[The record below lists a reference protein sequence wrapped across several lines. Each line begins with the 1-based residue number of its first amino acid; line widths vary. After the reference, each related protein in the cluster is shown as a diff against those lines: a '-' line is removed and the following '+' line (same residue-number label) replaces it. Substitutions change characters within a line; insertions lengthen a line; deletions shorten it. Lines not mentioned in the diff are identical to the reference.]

1 VAQNRP
7 NEADGGRV
15 LLVSGDSHVGP
26 KITPT
31 LRGYCPQKYLVAFDE
46 MLESPAVLAMRAF
59 RFEFP
64 NLKTRGHD
72 EPDARLADMD
82 RDGIA
87 AEIIFHGS
95 FNGEPLPFQDR
106 GWPNPENPE
115 LAALGFRIYNRWL
128 ADFCAAA
135 PERLIGLA
143 HLPMW
148 DLEEAITELRWA
160 AEHGFRGVNF
170 PATRPGWK
178 QYDDPCWEPFWAVAE
193 EAGMVLTTHAGGGA
207 DPASTEKH
215 PSPLFLIEVG
225 GTLNR
230 RPIPRMIVGG
240 VFERHPDL
248 KLAMT
253 EQPGVWIPYMLSEMD
268 SAALAVAGLEGRMR
282 KPPSEYFK
290 TNVFVGA
297 SFMAPFEARAA
308 VEDGSWTN
316 LFWGRD
322 YPHPEGTWKYTEDP
336 DEEPLTHLSLR
347 NTFAGLPED
356 KVRAMVGSN
365 AVSVYRLDQ
374 DKLRVV
380 VDKIGPTLDQITRP
394 LESVPEP
401 DGPERQ
407 GMGRFAFR
415 SVGSWA

>member
-1 VAQNRP
+1 V
-7 NEADGGRV
+7 
-15 LLVSGDSHVGP
+15 
-26 KITPT
+26 PT
-31 LRGYCPQKYLVAFDE
+31 LREYCPKKYLTTFDE
-46 MLESPAVLAMRAF
+46 MLESPMMQRMRAF

-82 RDGIA
+82 RDGVA

-95 FNGEPLPFQDR
+95 FNGEPIPFQDS
-106 GWPNPENPE
+106 GWPNPDNPV
-115 LAALGFRIYNRWL
+115 LAAAGFQIYNRWL
-128 ADFCAAA
+128 ADFCHTA

-148 DLEEAITELRWA
+148 DLKASIKELKWA
-160 AEHGFRGVNF
+160 ADQGFRGVNF

-178 QYDDPCWEPFWAVAE
+178 QYDDPCWEPFWAAAE
-193 EAGMVLTTHAGGGA
+193 DNAMVLTTHAGGGA

-230 RPIPRMIVGG
+230 RPIPRLIIGG
-240 VFERHPDL
+240 VFERHPNL

-268 SAALAVAGLEGRMR
+268 SAALAVEGVEGKMR
-282 KPPSEYFK
+282 QLPSEYFK

-297 SFMAPFEARAA
+297 SFMAPFEAQAA
-308 VEDGSWTN
+308 VEDGTWTN

-322 YPHPEGTWKYTEDP
+322 YPHPEGTWKYTEDL

-347 NTFAGLPED
+347 NTFAGLPPD
-356 KVRAMVGSN
+356 QVRAMVGIN
-365 AVSVYRLDQ
+365 ALKVYGLDEG
-374 DKLRVV
+374 KLRAVA
-380 VDKIGPTLDQITRP
+380 DTIGPTMAQITRP
-394 LESVPEP
+394 LKSIPDP
-401 DGPERQ
+401 DGPERE